1 MPTVKY
7 RLFCFDTNLQVKYS
21 RLNSSQQ
28 MVGVDTICLSIFITI
43 YMFFKKCI
51 DHMLTPSYIH
61 TQDIIYNIYILGD
74 LKKTDCHHD
83 RTHHIAENYFSY
95 QCILIR
101 TSILEAKCYDV
112 IIRTQ
117 IQISQNLLKE
127 PFLLLFICFG
137 GGGYIHTYLIVLVS
151 LFNIV
156 NHFFK
161 DKMG

>member
-43 YMFFKKCI
+43 YMFLKKCI

-74 LKKTDCHHD
+74 LKKNGCHHD
-83 RTHHIAENYFSY
+83 RTHHIAANYFSY

-101 TSILEAKCYDV
+101 TSILEAKCYGV

-117 IQISQNLLKE
+117 IQISKQSIKRTVFIIVYMFWRWRLYSYISYCACIFVQHCK
-127 PFLLLFICFG
+127 PFF
-137 GGGYIHTYLIVLVS
+137 
-151 LFNIV
+151 
-156 NHFFK
+156 
-161 DKMG
+161 